1 MMDLLRYALI
11 ATEWTLFL
19 GFMWVW
25 IGHG

>member
-25 IGHG
+25 IS

>member
-25 IGHG
+25 IN